1 VISSK
6 ELKMTEK
13 KYKHPLPD
21 PAREHLKSARSE
33 MRKGIEALLPPNFVE
48 HRRNIRKEILMA
60 AREVINHAIERIE
73 SRE

>member
-1 VISSK
+1 
-6 ELKMTEK
+6 MTEK
-13 KYKHPLPD
+13 KRKHQIPE

-33 MRKGIEALLPPNFVE
+33 MRKSIEALLPPNFVE
-48 HRRNIRKEILMA
+48 HRRNTRKEMLMA